1 MPLYEKYRPQT
12 LDDFVGHDATVK
24 KLCRWMEAHILGK
37 TQNSKPADVE
47 RIRVSHRPNVVLVG
61 NAGVGKTTLA
71 TVLFRKY
78 DYDIVELNASD
89 VRTGEQVDAVFKEI
103 MKSTRNV
110 VQMLNHVTQ
119 RIAIL
124 MDEID
129 GLSTGDKGGMKRV
142 QYYLQ
147 KNAWYCPIILT
158 SNIDNY
164 TRASARGFADIKKSC
179 NVYTLGEQPPA
190 ILFRRVESIVEKESL
205 ADILPPTF
213 LGILIKLVCEKG
225 RGDFRYVLNTV
236 ELVAMLA
243 KASKD
248 LDLDD
253 MITFIQS
260 NQKDA
265 FYELYEA
272 TNRIFRP
279 STTPEQCF
287 LLFDL
292 ERYNLPIHVYDA
304 LYERIGTLGKSE
316 VPPLRKTEKSEVHH
330 LRKTEKSEVHLHR
343 ILRSYVSS
351 IAVEDVMYGSQRWEL
366 FDTLCALTVY
376 ATCGYYRQIAV
387 ARQDTAVARQ
397 DTVVARQDT
406 AVARQDTAV
415 APCSRL
421 FSRANT
427 IRANMETRTNKTK
440 ATHTTPRNYHLWIE
454 SVVYKLLENPYT
466 IRHEMERMGLT
477 RDELMRLLKSSHCYT
492 KAYERFREL
501 GIF

>member
-12 LDDFVGHDATVK
+12 LEDFAGHEATVK
-24 KLCRWMEAHILGK
+24 KLCRWMDAHVLGK
-37 TQNSKPADVE
+37 TQTAKPADVE
-47 RIRVSHRPNVVLVG
+47 RARVSHRPNVVLVG

-164 TRASARGFADIKKSC
+164 TRASAKGFADIKKSC
-179 NVYTLGEQPPA
+179 SVYTLGEQPPA
-190 ILFRRVESIVEKESL
+190 ILFRRVESIVAKENL
-205 ADILPPTF
+205 ADILPSTF

-243 KASKD
+243 RASKD
-248 LDLDD
+248 LDLAD

-304 LYERIGTLGKSE
+304 LYERVGAID
-316 VPPLRKTEKSEVHH
+316 KSEVH
-330 LRKTEKSEVHLHR
+330 LRQVPDKSEVHPLLKTDKSEVHLHR

-376 ATCGYYRQIAV
+376 ATCGHYRQLDV
-387 ARQDTAVARQ
+387 LDTSKQPSA
-397 DTVVARQDT
+397 T
-406 AVARQDTAV
+406 A
-415 APCSRL
+415 PSRL

-427 IRANMETRTNKTK
+427 IRANTETRTTKTK

-466 IRHEMERMGLT
+466 IRNEMERMGLS

>member
-1 MPLYEKYRPQT
+1 MPLYETYRPQK
-12 LDDFVGHDATVK
+12 LEDFVGHEATVK
-24 KLCRWMEAHILGK
+24 KLCRWMEAHVLGK
-37 TQNSKPADVE
+37 TPNTKPADVE
-47 RIRVSHRPNVVLVG
+47 RMRVAHRPNVVLVG

-142 QYYLQ
+142 QHYLQ
-147 KNAWYCPIILT
+147 RNAWYCPIILT

-164 TRASARGFADIKKSC
+164 TRASAKGFADIKKSC
-179 NVYTLGEQPPA
+179 SVYTLGEQSPMN
-190 ILFRRVESIVEKESL
+190 LYRCVESIVEKERLS
-205 ADILPPTF
+205 DILPPTF

-243 KASKD
+243 KAKHLDDRDND
-248 LDLDD
+248 LDLND
-253 MITFIQS
+253 MMTFIKS
-260 NQKDA
+260 NEKDA
-265 FYELYEA
+265 FYEIYEA

-304 LYERIGTLGKSE
+304 LYERTRGECDPAKSE
-316 VPPLRKTEKSEVHH
+316 IHR
-330 LRKTEKSEVHLHR
+330 RLHR

-351 IAVEDVMYGSQRWEL
+351 IAVEDTMYGSQRWEL
-366 FDTLCALTVY
+366 FDVLCAMTVY
-376 ATCGYYRQIAV
+376 ATCGYYRGIPTTPDSASSHNP
-387 ARQDTAVARQ
+387 
-397 DTVVARQDT
+397 
-406 AVARQDTAV
+406 
-415 APCSRL
+415 APSRL

-427 IRANMETRTNKTK
+427 IRANTETRVKK
-440 ATHTTPRNYHLWIE
+440 SHLTHTTPRNYHVWIE

-466 IRHEMERMGLT
+466 IRQEMERMGLT
-477 RDELMRLLKSSHCYT
+477 RDELMRLLKSSHCYA